1 MDLLTSQDCWP
12 GYVLRAQGSP
22 WGPPSASQ
30 PTCGRLDYILSFQ
43 DIQSNTVIKDNEN
56 KLPEKSK
63 AYTSKSRFLLARR
76 GIK

>member
-56 KLPEKSK
+56 KAVRSNFRMLFLDNSLLNI
-63 AYTSKSRFLLARR
+63 AYT
-76 GIK
+76 I